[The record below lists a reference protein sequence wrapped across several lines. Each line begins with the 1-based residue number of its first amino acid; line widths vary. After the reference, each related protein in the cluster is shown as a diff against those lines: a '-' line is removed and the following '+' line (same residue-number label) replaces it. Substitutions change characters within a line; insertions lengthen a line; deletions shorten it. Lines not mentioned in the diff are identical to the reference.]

1 MHDLICYLK
10 EPTERVLGRF
20 TEDRNGQ
27 SHEVTECFYEI
38 SLNDSI
44 QQLFTSDT
52 ALL

>member
-1 MHDLICYLK
+1 M
-10 EPTERVLGRF
+10 LGRF

-44 QQLFTSDT
+44 QQLLHVE
-52 ALL
+52 AVKEQVL